1 MALSIFTPS
10 CTGMSA
16 QSQALETVSTNIAN
30 IRTTGYKVSETMF
43 YTLLGSQPIVKG
55 NQSGLSSSHT
65 DIDGV
70 GYYNRNLIDMQGVV
84 TSTGGNYDVAING
97 TGNAFFMVKDGE
109 DVYYTRAGD
118 FETRTVDGK
127 TYLITSGGLRVQG
140 FPALEGGGF
149 GSNPEDIEIISP
161 ETIPPTPT
169 SEMSI
174 TANVPADETSS
185 SYALTIYGEQYDG
198 RTMNMKFDKVEGQN
212 NIWDVSFVIEDGTVT
227 TSEPVE
233 VLFDANGQLVSPKNI
248 DINIAWEDGTSQTVN
263 IDISNMTQYTG
274 SNELTNV
281 TQDGMQSGRFSKS
294 WIDENGVVQAVYSN
308 GKSSNVMGTTFNNA
322 KLALVGFSAPNNLY
336 PVSGTL
342 FEAYPDAG
350 ESTYLE
356 TSGLIQSQAL
366 ESSTAN
372 VEEEFSTMMI
382 VQRAYSLNATAFTT
396 SDEML
401 QELVNLKT

>member
-308 GKSSNVMGTTFNNA
+308 GKTFNNA

>member
-10 CTGMSA
+10 CSGMSA
-16 QSQALETVSTNIAN
+16 QSQAVETVSTNIAN

-55 NQSGLSSSHT
+55 NQAGLSSSHT

-84 TSTGGNYDVAING
+84 TSTGNNYDVAING

-149 GSNPEDIEIISP
+149 GTTPTDIEIISP

-185 SYALTIYGEQYDG
+185 SYALTVYGEQYDG

-227 TSEPVE
+227 TAEPVE
-233 VLFDANGQLVSPKNI
+233 VLFDGNGQLVSPQNI
-248 DINIAWEDGTSQTVN
+248 DINIAWEDGTTQTVN
-263 IDISNMTQYTG
+263 IDISNMTQYAG
-274 SNELTNV
+274 DNELTNV

-308 GKSSNVMGTTFNNA
+308 GKTFNNA
-322 KLALVGFSAPNNLY
+322 KLALVGFTAPNNLY
-336 PVSGTL
+336 PISGTL

-350 ESTYLE
+350 ESTFLE

>member
-140 FPALEGGGF
+140 FLALEGGGF

-308 GKSSNVMGTTFNNA
+308 GKTFNNA

>member
-140 FPALEGGGF
+140 FPALEDGGF
-149 GSNPEDIEIISP
+149 GTTPADIEIISP
-161 ETIPPTPT
+161 ETIPPTAT
-169 SEMSI
+169 TEMSI

-185 SYALTIYGEQYDG
+185 SYALTVYGEQYDG

-294 WIDENGVVQAVYSN
+294 WIDDNGGVQAVYSN
-308 GKSSNVMGTTFNNA
+308 GKTFNNA

-336 PVSGTL
+336 PVSGAL

>member
-10 CTGMSA
+10 CSGMSA

-55 NQSGLSSSHT
+55 NQAGLSSSHT

-84 TSTGGNYDVAING
+84 TSTGNNYDVAING

-149 GSNPEDIEIISP
+149 GTTPTDIEIISP

-185 SYALTIYGEQYDG
+185 SYALTVYGEQYDG

-212 NIWDVSFVIEDGTVT
+212 NIWDVLFVIEDGTVT
-227 TSEPVE
+227 TAEPVE
-233 VLFDANGQLVSPKNI
+233 VLFDGNGQLVSPQNI
-248 DINIAWEDGTSQTVN
+248 DINIAWEDGTTQTVN
-263 IDISNMTQYTG
+263 IDISNMTQYAG
-274 SNELTNV
+274 DNELTNV

-308 GKSSNVMGTTFNNA
+308 GKTFNNA
-322 KLALVGFSAPNNLY
+322 KLALVGFTAPNNLY
-336 PVSGTL
+336 PISGTL

-350 ESTYLE
+350 ESTFLE

>member
-10 CTGMSA
+10 CSGMSA

-55 NQSGLSSSHT
+55 NQAGLSSSHT

-84 TSTGGNYDVAING
+84 TSTGNNYDVAING

-149 GSNPEDIEIISP
+149 GTTPTDIEIISP

-185 SYALTIYGEQYDG
+185 SYALTVYGEQYDG

-227 TSEPVE
+227 TAEPVE
-233 VLFDANGQLVSPKNI
+233 VLFDGNGQLVSPQNI
-248 DINIAWEDGTSQTVN
+248 DINIAWEDGTTQTVN
-263 IDISNMTQYTG
+263 IDISNMTQYAG
-274 SNELTNV
+274 DNELTNV

-308 GKSSNVMGTTFNNA
+308 GKTFNNA
-322 KLALVGFSAPNNLY
+322 KLALVGFTAPNNLY
-336 PVSGTL
+336 PISGPL

-350 ESTYLE
+350 ESTFLE

>member
-149 GSNPEDIEIISP
+149 GTTPTDIEIISP

-185 SYALTIYGEQYDG
+185 SYALTVYGEQYDG

-227 TSEPVE
+227 TAEPVE
-233 VLFDANGQLVSPKNI
+233 VLFDGNGQLVSPQNI
-248 DINIAWEDGTSQTVN
+248 DINIAWEDGTTQTVN
-263 IDISNMTQYTG
+263 IDISNMTQYAG
-274 SNELTNV
+274 DNELTNV

-294 WIDENGVVQAVYSN
+294 WIDENGVVQAVYSS
-308 GKSSNVMGTTFNNA
+308 GKTFNNA
-322 KLALVGFSAPNNLY
+322 KLALVGFTAPNNLY
-336 PVSGTL
+336 PISGTL

>member
-10 CTGMSA
+10 CSGMSA

-55 NQSGLSSSHT
+55 NQAGLSSSHT

-84 TSTGGNYDVAING
+84 TSTGNNYDVAING

-149 GSNPEDIEIISP
+149 GATPTDIEIISP

-185 SYALTIYGEQYDG
+185 SYALTVYGEQYDG

-227 TSEPVE
+227 TAEPVE
-233 VLFDANGQLVSPKNI
+233 VLFDGNGQLVSPQNI
-248 DINIAWEDGTSQTVN
+248 DINIAWEDGTTQTVN
-263 IDISNMTQYTG
+263 IDISNMTQYAG
-274 SNELTNV
+274 DNELTNV

-308 GKSSNVMGTTFNNA
+308 GKTFNNA
-322 KLALVGFSAPNNLY
+322 KLALVGFTAPNNLY
-336 PVSGTL
+336 PISGTL

-350 ESTYLE
+350 ESTFLE

>member
-248 DINIAWEDGTSQTVN
+248 DINIAWEDGMSQTVN

-308 GKSSNVMGTTFNNA
+308 GKTFNNA

-356 TSGLIQSQAL
+356 NSGLIQSQAL

>member
-10 CTGMSA
+10 CSGMSA

-55 NQSGLSSSHT
+55 NQVGLSSSHT

-84 TSTGGNYDVAING
+84 TSTGNNYDVAING

-149 GSNPEDIEIISP
+149 GTTPADIEIISP

-174 TANVPADETSS
+174 TANVPSDETSS

-227 TSEPVE
+227 TAEPVE
-233 VLFDANGQLVSPKNI
+233 VLFDGNGQLVSPQNI
-248 DINIAWEDGTSQTVN
+248 DINIAWEDGTTQTVN
-263 IDISNMTQYTG
+263 IDISKMTQYAG

-294 WIDENGVVQAVYSN
+294 WIDANGVVQAVYSN
-308 GKSSNVMGTTFNNA
+308 GKTINNA
-322 KLALVGFSAPNNLY
+322 KLTLVSFTAPNNLY
-336 PVSGTL
+336 PISGTL

-350 ESTYLE
+350 ESSYLE
-356 TSGLIQSQAL
+356 TSGLIQPQAL

>member
-10 CTGMSA
+10 CAGMSA

-308 GKSSNVMGTTFNNA
+308 GKTFNNA

>member
-10 CTGMSA
+10 CSGMSA

-55 NQSGLSSSHT
+55 NQAGLSSSHT

-84 TSTGGNYDVAING
+84 TSTGNNYDVAING

-149 GSNPEDIEIISP
+149 GTTPTDIEIISP

-185 SYALTIYGEQYDG
+185 SYALTVYGEQYDG

-227 TSEPVE
+227 TAEPVE
-233 VLFDANGQLVSPKNI
+233 VLFDGNGQLVSPQNI
-248 DINIAWEDGTSQTVN
+248 DINIAWEDGTTQTVN
-263 IDISNMTQYTG
+263 IDISNMTQYAG
-274 SNELTNV
+274 DNELTNV

-308 GKSSNVMGTTFNNA
+308 GKTFNNA
-322 KLALVGFSAPNNLY
+322 KLALVGFTAPNNLY
-336 PVSGTL
+336 PISGTL

-350 ESTYLE
+350 ESTFLE

>member
-248 DINIAWEDGTSQTVN
+248 DINIAWEDGMSQTVN

-308 GKSSNVMGTTFNNA
+308 GKTFNNA

>member
-10 CTGMSA
+10 CSGMSA

-55 NQSGLSSSHT
+55 NQAGLSSSHT

-84 TSTGGNYDVAING
+84 TSTGNNYDVAING

-140 FPALEGGGF
+140 FQALEGGGF
-149 GSNPEDIEIISP
+149 GTTPTDIEIISP

-185 SYALTIYGEQYDG
+185 SYALTVYGEQYDG

-227 TSEPVE
+227 TAEPVE
-233 VLFDANGQLVSPKNI
+233 VLFDGNGQLVSPQNI
-248 DINIAWEDGTSQTVN
+248 DINIAWEDGTTQTVN
-263 IDISNMTQYTG
+263 IDISNMTQYAG
-274 SNELTNV
+274 DNELTNV

-308 GKSSNVMGTTFNNA
+308 GKTFNNA
-322 KLALVGFSAPNNLY
+322 KLALVGFTAPNNLY
-336 PVSGTL
+336 PISGTL

-350 ESTYLE
+350 ESTFLE

>member
-30 IRTTGYKVSETMF
+30 LRTTGYKVSETMF

-70 GYYNRNLIDMQGVV
+70 GYYNRNLIDTQGVV
-84 TSTGGNYDVAING
+84 TSTGNNYDVAING

-308 GKSSNVMGTTFNNA
+308 GKTFNNA

>member
-10 CTGMSA
+10 CSGMSA

-55 NQSGLSSSHT
+55 NQAGLSSSHT

-84 TSTGGNYDVAING
+84 TSTGNNYDVAING

-149 GSNPEDIEIISP
+149 GTMPTDIEIISP

-185 SYALTIYGEQYDG
+185 SYALTVYGEQYDG

-227 TSEPVE
+227 TAEPVE
-233 VLFDANGQLVSPKNI
+233 VLFDGNGQLVSPQNI
-248 DINIAWEDGTSQTVN
+248 DINIAWEDGTTQTVN
-263 IDISNMTQYTG
+263 IDISNMTQYAG
-274 SNELTNV
+274 DNELTNV

-308 GKSSNVMGTTFNNA
+308 GKTFNNA
-322 KLALVGFSAPNNLY
+322 KLALVGFTAPNNLY
-336 PVSGTL
+336 PISGTL

-350 ESTYLE
+350 ESTFLE

>member
-30 IRTTGYKVSETMF
+30 LRTTGYKVSETMF

-70 GYYNRNLIDMQGVV
+70 GYYNRNLIDTQGVV
-84 TSTGGNYDVAING
+84 TSTGNNYDVAING

-140 FPALEGGGF
+140 FPALEDGGF
-149 GSNPEDIEIISP
+149 GTTPADIEIISP
-161 ETIPPTPT
+161 ETIPPTAT
-169 SEMSI
+169 TEMSI

-185 SYALTIYGEQYDG
+185 SYALTVYGEQYDG

-227 TSEPVE
+227 TAEPVE
-233 VLFDANGQLVSPKNI
+233 VLFDGNGQLVTPKNI

-263 IDISNMTQYTG
+263 IDISNMTQYAG
-274 SNELTNV
+274 DNELTNV

-294 WIDENGVVQAVYSN
+294 WIDENGVVQALYSN
-308 GKSSNVMGTTFNNA
+308 GKTFNNA
-322 KLALVGFSAPNNLY
+322 KLTLVGFTAPNNLY

>member
-1 MALSIFTPS
+1 M
-10 CTGMSA
+10 
-16 QSQALETVSTNIAN
+16 ETVSTNIAN

-248 DINIAWEDGTSQTVN
+248 DINIAWEDGMSQTVN

-308 GKSSNVMGTTFNNA
+308 GKTFNNA

>member
-10 CTGMSA
+10 CSGMSA

-55 NQSGLSSSHT
+55 NQAGLSSSHT

-84 TSTGGNYDVAING
+84 TSTGNNYDVAING

-149 GSNPEDIEIISP
+149 GTTPTDIEIISP

-185 SYALTIYGEQYDG
+185 SYALTVYGEQYDG

-227 TSEPVE
+227 TAEPVE
-233 VLFDANGQLVSPKNI
+233 VLFDGNGQLVSPQNI
-248 DINIAWEDGTSQTVN
+248 DINIAWEDGTTQTVN
-263 IDISNMTQYTG
+263 IDISNMHQYAG
-274 SNELTNV
+274 DNELTNV

-308 GKSSNVMGTTFNNA
+308 GKTFNNA
-322 KLALVGFSAPNNLY
+322 KLALVGFTAPNNLY
-336 PVSGTL
+336 PISGTL

-350 ESTYLE
+350 ESTFLE